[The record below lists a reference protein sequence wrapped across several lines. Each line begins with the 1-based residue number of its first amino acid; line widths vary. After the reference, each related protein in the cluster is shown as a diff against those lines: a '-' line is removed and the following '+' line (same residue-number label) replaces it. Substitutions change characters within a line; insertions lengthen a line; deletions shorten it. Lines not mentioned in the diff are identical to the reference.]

1 MIVVSVKK
9 PSTMMR
15 MSAPTFGIHLPRLSE
30 TMATPI
36 ESQMKRN
43 LKR

>member
-9 PSTMMR
+9 PRTMIR
-15 MSAPTFGIHLPRLSE
+15 MSAPTFGIHLPRLRD
-30 TMATPI
+30 TIATPI
-36 ESQMKRN
+36 DSQMKRN